1 VYAEEAHVAAA
12 VTQEGG
18 AESNQA
24 VELTMVGSIEE
35 GNVEALRVAEATIC
49 EPKRP
54 KPTMQAVA
62 MPTARN
68 ASVTSL

>member
-1 VYAEEAHVAAA
+1 MAAA
-12 VTQEGG
+12 VTQDNEGG
-18 AESNQA
+18 AINDRA

-35 GNVEALRVAEATIC
+35 GNVEALRVAEATVC

-62 MPTARN
+62 MPAARN